1 MKQVQWDEDGMTW
14 DVHGASL
21 DPEELTSAIQK
32 HLQRKTYKARE
43 NKTKTKN
50 KTTKIKSPATVTETP
65 PVMVPET
72 SAPVELSTAVETEAG
87 PAVVER
93 KESNVEGEEGGK
105 DREVQEEDGSAKER
119 EEGGTQTSNKSP
131 SLERRRIR
139 TRRRSVMKSLKK
151 PGCCVRSSKASD

>member
-32 HLQRKTYKARE
+32 HLQRKTYKTRE
-43 NKTKTKN
+43 NKTKN
-50 KTTKIKSPATVTETP
+50 KTKTIKIKSPATVTETP
-65 PVMVPET
+65 PTVPET
-72 SAPVELSTAVETEAG
+72 SAPVELSTAVDNEAE

-93 KESNVEGEEGGK
+93 KEHKVEGGEGGK
-105 DREVQEEDGSAKER
+105 DREVQEEEGSAKER
-119 EEGGTQTSNKSP
+119 EDGGTQTSNKSP

-139 TRRRSVMKSLKK
+139 TRRRSVMRSLRK
-151 PGCCVRSSKASD
+151 PGCCVRFSKASD